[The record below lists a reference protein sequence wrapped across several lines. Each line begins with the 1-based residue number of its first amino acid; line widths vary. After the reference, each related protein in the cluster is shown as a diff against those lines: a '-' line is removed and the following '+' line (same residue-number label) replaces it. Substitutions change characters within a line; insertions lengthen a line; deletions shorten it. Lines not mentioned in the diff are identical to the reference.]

1 MIVWTKT
8 NDVPGETTVE
18 IRHADGGLYWA
29 RSYSE
34 ANTTY
39 RDTIVL
45 NQGCYRFTVNDSGDD
60 GIDFWANNDGS
71 GYVRLKKVA
80 GGNFKVFESD
90 FGKSISKH
98 STGPPICTAAW
109 RNGPLQGDVAVFPNP
124 MQDVTLLPANSRVR
138 RNIAFTTSRVS

>member
-8 NDVPGETTVE
+8 NNVPGETTVE

-60 GIDFWANNDGS
+60 GIDFWVYFRIFIIVLRFFALS
-71 GYVRLKKVA
+71 LRFLVL
-80 GGNFKVFESD
+80 
-90 FGKSISKH
+90 
-98 STGPPICTAAW
+98 
-109 RNGPLQGDVAVFPNP
+109 
-124 MQDVTLLPANSRVR
+124 
-138 RNIAFTTSRVS
+138 